1 MIKAATVQAGK
12 IVCVFVLFLAFTK
25 ADAQNKNETVSGYYR
40 GTFLIRDSTEVPF
53 NFEIRPDNKVYFINS
68 TEHFE
73 AGIARVKGDSVLIPI
88 DQFDNVL
95 VFGKK
100 GEDWSG
106 SLRKQD
112 GSGTALLVNAK
123 KNAKYRFR
131 HESKITAAD
140 LSGTYDIVF
149 HNPNGTEEK
158 AVGLFKQDGDKLTG
172 TFLRITGDSRFL
184 EGVTDGRQFRL
195 SSFIGS
201 GPGYYTGTI
210 DENGKLSGE
219 VIGIRGNQKFTGTLN
234 EDARLPDPYTLTF
247 LKNGYSHLDFSFP
260 DLKGNKVSLSDSR
273 FKNKVVVITITGTWC
288 PNCIDE
294 AAFLSPWY
302 NKNKSRGVEAIAI
315 HYERNTDPAYLSKV
329 IGRFKKKFD
338 IQYDQLIGGVAHKQ
352 LVGESLPALNS
363 FLAFPT
369 IIFINRKGEVA
380 KIHTGYSGPATGE
393 HYEKFKQEFNAEI
406 DQLLSE

>member
-1 MIKAATVQAGK
+1 MNKAVQVQFGK
-12 IVCVFVLFLAFTK
+12 LVCSLMLVVIVSHAH
-25 ADAQNKNETVSGYYR
+25 AQNKNENLSGYYR
-40 GTFLIRDSTEVPF
+40 GSFLVRDSVEVPF
-53 NFEIRPDNKVYFINS
+53 NFEIKPDNRVYFINS

-73 AGIARVKGDSVLIPI
+73 AGKAVVKNDSVLIPI

-95 VFGKK
+95 VFGSK
-100 GEDWSG
+100 GQEWAG

-112 GSGTALLVNAK
+112 GSGTSLVVKAR
-123 KNAKYRFR
+123 KNVKYRFR
-131 HESKITAAD
+131 QEDKITAD

-149 HNPNGTEEK
+149 QNSNGTEEK
-158 AVGLFKQDGDKLTG
+158 AVGVFKQDAGKLTG
-172 TFLRITGDSRFL
+172 TFLRVTGDSRFL
-184 EGVTDGRQFRL
+184 EGVTDGRKFRL

-201 GPGYYTGTI
+201 SPGYYTGFI

-219 VIGIRGNQKFTGTLN
+219 VVGIRGNQKFTGTPN
-234 EDARLPDPYTLTF
+234 ENASLPDPYTLTF

-260 DLKGNKVSLSDSR
+260 DLKGNKVSLTDDR

-302 NKNKSRGVEAIAI
+302 NKNKGRGVEALAI

-329 IGRFKKKFD
+329 VGRFKKRFD
-338 IQYDQLIGGVAHKQ
+338 IQYDQLIGGVADKQ
-352 LVGESLPALNS
+352 LVAESLPALNS

-369 IIFINRKGEVA
+369 IIFINKKGEVA

-393 HYEKFKQEFNAEI
+393 HFEKFKQEFNAEI